1 MQKYQYIGQLI
12 RKMENLLYI
21 KFKIM
26 HLFQNYESEIFP
38 INNLLNKILLSILL
52 KIVNEKYFSS

>member
-1 MQKYQYIGQLI
+1 
-12 RKMENLLYI
+12 MENLSYI
-21 KFKIM
+21 KFKIV

-52 KIVNEKYFSS
+52 KIVNEKYSSS